1 MMLAESMVSRQ
12 NDSCILSRFSGKN
25 LKSTH
30 VLWKTYLAC
39 PYQRMLDVL
48 VKKLQLKFGVGFLE
62 DFKV

>member
-1 MMLAESMVSRQ
+1 MLAESVVSRQ
-12 NDSCILSRFSGKN
+12 NDSCILSRISGKDLN
-25 LKSTH
+25 STH

-48 VKKLQLKFGVGFLE
+48 VKKLQLKFGLGFLK